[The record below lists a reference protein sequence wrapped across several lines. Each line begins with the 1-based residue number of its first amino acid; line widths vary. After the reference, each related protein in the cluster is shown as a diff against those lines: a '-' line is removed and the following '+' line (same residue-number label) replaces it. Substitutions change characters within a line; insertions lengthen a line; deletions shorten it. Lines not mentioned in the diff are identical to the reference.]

1 MSFDR
6 WIGVSHR
13 YHHLSHARLND
24 CRHARWGSLEEV
36 ATGFERDVENRA
48 VGAWPR
54 LAERKDFCVGL
65 PWTVV
70 IPAADDATVLDHEG
84 ADHGIRAGLAPALR
98 RETKRQGHE
107 MEVRDGGGH
116 RFLRVT
122 RDRLRGR
129 RADFVLVVFVVAF
142 FAFARDPDTLRLG
155 RERLDPA
162 SANAAWAAA
171 SRAMGTR

>member
-1 MSFDR
+1 M
-6 WIGVSHR
+6 
-13 YHHLSHARLND
+13 
-24 CRHARWGSLEEV
+24 
-36 ATGFERDVENRA
+36 ATGFERRVERRA

-54 LAERKDFCVGL
+54 LLECKNFCMRL
-65 PWTVV
+65 SWTVV

-84 ADHGIRAGLAPALR
+84 ADHGIRAGLTPALR

-107 MEVRDGGGH
+107 VEVSDGDGH

-122 RDRLRGR
+122 RGRLRGR

-142 FAFARDPDTLRLG
+142 FAFARDPDTLRVG

>member
-1 MSFDR
+1 M
-6 WIGVSHR
+6 
-13 YHHLSHARLND
+13 
-24 CRHARWGSLEEV
+24 
-36 ATGFERDVENRA
+36 ATGFERDVERRA
-48 VGAWPR
+48 TSAWTR
-54 LAERKDFCVGL
+54 LVERKNFCVGL
-65 PWTVV
+65 PWTLV
-70 IPAADDATVLDHEG
+70 IPAADNAAVLDYEG

-98 RETKRQGHE
+98 RETKRQGYE
-107 MEVRDGGGH
+107 VEVRGSGGH

-122 RDRLRGR
+122 RGRLRGR

-142 FAFARDPDTLRLG
+142 FAFVRDPDALRVG